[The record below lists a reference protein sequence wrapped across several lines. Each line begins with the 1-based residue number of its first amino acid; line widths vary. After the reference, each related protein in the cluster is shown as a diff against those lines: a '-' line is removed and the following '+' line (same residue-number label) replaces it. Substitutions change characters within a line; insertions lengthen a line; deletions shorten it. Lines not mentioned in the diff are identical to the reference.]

1 MIICIL
7 AVSLFFL
14 VCPTPLLIFR
24 LNSIMQP
31 GAFNTCVHWVYVIVW
46 MRMCSPVHGLSRML
60 HCSLFDVLVRIDRQ
74 VPDRSPSTLF
84 SLMSV
89 RTPGQFSSVLPQ
101 VRILS
106 SRQASA
112 AVLPYYLISRHSKAK
127 TRNAWHEHNPK

>member
-46 MRMCSPVHGLSRML
+46 MRMCSAIHGLSRKL
-60 HCSLFDVLVRIDRQ
+60 HCSTFDLLIRIDRQ
-74 VPDRSPSTLF
+74 VPDRSPSTLQSHECENSWAILECTSPSTYSF
-84 SLMSV
+84 
-89 RTPGQFSSVLPQ
+89 
-101 VRILS
+101 LS
-106 SRQASA
+106 SSKCCCASIPPH
-112 AVLPYYLISRHSKAK
+112 LLTHQSKDNECMA
-127 TRNAWHEHNPK
+127 

>member
-46 MRMCSPVHGLSRML
+46 MRMCSAIHGLSRKL
-60 HCSLFDVLVRIDRQ
+60 HCSTFDLLVRIDRQ

-101 VRILS
+101 VCISFLS
-106 SRQASA
+106 SSKCCCASI
-112 AVLPYYLISRHSKAK
+112 LPHLSTQQSKDKECMA
-127 TRNAWHEHNPK
+127 